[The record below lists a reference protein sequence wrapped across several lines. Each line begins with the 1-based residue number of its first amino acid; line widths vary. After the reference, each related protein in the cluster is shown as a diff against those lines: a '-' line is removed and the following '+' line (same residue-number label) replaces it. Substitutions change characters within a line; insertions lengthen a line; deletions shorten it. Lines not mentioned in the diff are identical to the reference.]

1 MLDFI
6 LCAFC
11 DKKYIKR
18 NTLIFKFGNLTLIFK
33 LGFREERKILYK
45 NKEICIK
52 IFGPSIL
59 LDSNCT
65 FKMNIN
71 SHLKLDSNLNS
82 RNWESKNI
90 KEK

>member
-1 MLDFI
+1 M
-6 LCAFC
+6 
-11 DKKYIKR
+11 
-18 NTLIFKFGNLTLIFK
+18 
-33 LGFREERKILYK
+33 LYK

>member
-1 MLDFI
+1 VHFVT
-6 LCAFC
+6 
-11 DKKYIKR
+11 KKYKI
-18 NTLIFKFGNLTLIFK
+18 NILIFKFGNLTLIFK

>member
-33 LGFREERKILYK
+33 LGFKGERKILYK
-45 NKEICIK
+45 NKEIWIK
-52 IFGPSIL
+52 IIRPSIL
-59 LDSNCT
+59 LGSMCT
-65 FKMNIN
+65 FKMSI
-71 SHLKLDSNLNS
+71 SSQFELDSNLNS
-82 RNWESKNI
+82 RN
-90 KEK
+90 